1 MLCTLKG
8 KDESRIRKRFQIPP
22 SIKIGIPS
30 ASDRACSYFP
40 DEVCFYEADFA
51 NGLRFPIHPFIKE
64 LFLCLK
70 IAPTQLVPN
79 SWRTLVCCMV
89 IWMSTNEGDIL
100 KVEKFL
106 HFYHLGRPKLPGYW
120 EFKPWDKNSRLV
132 FNSPSSLREWK
143 TKFFF
148 MSSEGWEATP
158 SENPEMPPNCFVGG
172 VLLILVHPSFFCTCI
187 CVRTYFT
194 TKNQGLGDILK
205 HH

>member
-148 MSSEGWEATP
+148 MSSEGWETTP
-158 SENPEMPPNCFVGG
+158 SENLENAPK
-172 VLLILVHPSFFCTCI
+172 LLHRWGTPDSGASFILLYMYLHTHVFHYKKSGF
-187 CVRTYFT
+187 R
-194 TKNQGLGDILK
+194 
-205 HH
+205 

>member
-1 MLCTLKG
+1 MVY
-8 KDESRIRKRFQIPP
+8 
-22 SIKIGIPS
+22 
-30 ASDRACSYFP
+30 SDFFFLFFSF
-40 DEVCFYEADFA
+40 FA
-51 NGLRFPIHPFIKE
+51 
-64 LFLCLK
+64 
-70 IAPTQLVPN
+70 
-79 SWRTLVCCMV
+79 M
-89 IWMSTNEGDIL
+89 
-100 KVEKFL
+100 
-106 HFYHLGRPKLPGYW
+106 
-120 EFKPWDKNSRLV
+120 FKKSRLV
-132 FNSPSSLREWK
+132 FDSSSSLHEWK